1 MTVNNKITDRD
12 KIELSSF
19 WVYQKLKK
27 EKIIKVNNKQYKV
40 IDDVHYEKNQ
50 NIHGSLDAMTFELL
64 NDNQGTGQQFI
75 AFQGTDNTE
84 KINPNNSLRAFVAD
98 DWLENLKLMN
108 NQNKT
113 TPLLKQ
119 GNDYMENYNQ
129 KIKDARMLTSNE
141 FYSKYHLRS
150 ADFLNKT
157 LIGIGGNSQGGASAA
172 YQGVQHRNIPVTIT
186 NSAMLPLSSFDYLG
200 VPYYKNIIRYHSHYD
215 ILSWI
220 QDPFV
225 KHVPS
230 KRVNVDSG
238 VPTLKGLIDSH
249 LGYKRKFDSKANEF
263 KNIPVHTVT
272 SVKDVVLKNG
282 KYIPL
287 KINIMIE
294 MDDRIPMNVWTGDAI
309 SVSGNSG
316 LIKLDIENL
325 NKLSQMVSGEMSTML
340 QECVSYLNE
349 SYNISEKENGQF
361 DTRKYKLKEHFEKE
375 IKLNEVEGWL
385 TSFKERVR
393 NAENSLNELVSAI
406 NPLAILPLM
415 MPTLGP
421 VTVFVTT
428 AQLIKIKVEN
438 FIGEIYDNLDKK
450 ISDLFKNIDHDM
462 QDGIPEET
470 MKHLNLTKEG
480 ISKVKQQNDI
490 FGQQINDYHS
500 TMLQKDMTVMKGD
513 LSIPNIGEHM
523 ITQIIEPSPYMLK
536 NMSILKNHINVSVQD
551 LAEYIQELYNEHG
564 KKISI
569 AIESLIEI
577 SSGINSALNH
587 LNVVLD
593 NPATIVLAK
602 TAHISLASIRR
613 ASENTRHYIRNLETV
628 LNDGKEISPILN
640 NHLSDIL
647 INMKPFIVQMIFEP
661 SHYDDMFILNKQ
673 AQARLNQMTQQ
684 LEVVV
689 NGLNENEGAAIRAL
703 DTSANT
709 IQKNMKLINKEL
721 KKLSLY

>member
-1 MTVNNKITDRD
+1 MNEITERD
-12 KIELSSF
+12 KIELSSY
-19 WVYQKLKK
+19 WAYQDMNNKTRINVNGKYF
-27 EKIIKVNNKQYKV
+27 KIIDSYHSENYSNK
-40 IDDVHYEKNQ
+40 N
-50 NIHGSLDAMTFELL
+50 GSLDAVTFELL
-64 NDNQGTGQQFI
+64 DKDKGTGQQFI

-84 KINPNNSLRAFVAD
+84 KLNPINPLRAFLAD
-98 DWLENLKLMN
+98 DWLENIKLAN
-108 NQNKT
+108 NKNKT
-113 TPLLKQ
+113 TPLLNQ
-119 GNDYMENYNQ
+119 TNDY
-129 KIKDARMLTSNE
+129 IKDYNRKIADAKLLNE
-141 FYSKYHLRS
+141 KEFFHKYYIPIS
-150 ADFLNKT
+150 TYENKQ

-172 YQGVQHRNIPVTIT
+172 YQCIQHRSIPVTIT
-186 NSAMLPLSSFDYLG
+186 NSAMLPLSSFDYLD

-249 LGYKRKFDSKANEF
+249 LGYKRKFDSKTNGY
-263 KNIPVHTVT
+263 KNMPIHTVT

-282 KYIPL
+282 MYVPL
-287 KINIMIE
+287 TINIMIE
-294 MDDRIPMNVWTGDAI
+294 MDERIPMNVWTGDAI

-361 DTRKYKLKEHFEKE
+361 DTRKYKLKDHFEKT
-375 IKLNEVEGWL
+375 IKLNEVEGWS
-385 TSFKERVR
+385 TSYKERSR
-393 NAENSLNELVSAI
+393 NVESSLNDLMDTI
-406 NPLAILPLM
+406 NSIILASLI
-415 MPTLGP
+415 MPTFKS
-421 VTVFVTT
+421 VTLFLTN
-428 AQLIKIKVEN
+428 AKLLKSQVEK
-438 FIGEIYDNLDKK
+438 FIEEIYDQTERK
-450 ISDLFKNIDHDM
+450 ISELFKNIEHDM

-470 MKHLNLTKEG
+470 MKHLKLTKEG
-480 ISKVKQQNDI
+480 ISKIKQQNDI
-490 FGQQINDYHS
+490 FGQQINDCHS
-500 TMLQKDMTVMKGD
+500 AMLQKDLTVMEGD
-513 LSIPNIGEHM
+513 FSIPNVGEHM
-523 ITQIIEPSPYMLK
+523 VTQFIEPSPYMLK
-536 NMSILKNHINVSVQD
+536 NMSILKSHIDTSIKD
-551 LAEYIQELYNEHG
+551 LAKYIQKLYNEHG
-564 KKISI
+564 KIISVLLETLSFNLSSI
-569 AIESLIEI
+569 ASDLDILDTMLNNPTTEI
-577 SSGINSALNH
+577 LS
-587 LNVVLD
+587 
-593 NPATIVLAK
+593 K
-602 TAHISLASIRR
+602 TSHISLGNIRQK
-613 ASENTRHYIRNLETV
+613 SENARHYLRSLETV

-673 AQARLNQMTQQ
+673 AQARLDQMTQQ

-689 NGLNENEGAAIRAL
+689 NGLKENEGAAIRAL